1 VKQGFLIATILIL
14 TMMLGPFISVARSQ
28 TAHNTFSPAQ
38 YSWAMNWINGPLET
52 LMAHDVI
59 ESISSSDTNFHV
71 RAGAAW
77 AQLLFRQTGEI
88 LSNFSR
94 ARQITGHSPFFTVEE
109 SSTGT
114 VIGRVTLTSIT
125 ILVTNEGYFEYFP
138 DTNARANTAY

>member
-1 VKQGFLIATILIL
+1 MRQGFLIAAILIL
-14 TMMLGPFISVARSQ
+14 TMTVGPFISVARSRTSQ
-28 TAHNTFSPAQ
+28 DTFSPAQ
-38 YSWAMNWINGPLET
+38 YSWAINWINGPLET
-52 LMAHDVI
+52 LMAHGVI

-71 RAGAAW
+71 RAGEAW
-77 AQLLFRQTGEI
+77 AQLLFRQAGEI

-114 VIGRVTLTSIT
+114 VIGRVTQTSIT

-138 DTNARANTAY
+138 DTNARANTSY

>member
-1 VKQGFLIATILIL
+1 MRQGFLISAIL
-14 TMMLGPFISVARSQ
+14 MLAITAGPFISVARSQ

-52 LMAHDVI
+52 LMAHGVI

-71 RAGAAW
+71 QAGEAW
-77 AQLLFRQTGEI
+77 AQLLFRQAGEI

-114 VIGRVTLTSIT
+114 VIGRVTQTSIT

-138 DTNARANTAY
+138 DTNVRANTAY

>member
-1 VKQGFLIATILIL
+1 VKQGFLIAAIL
-14 TMMLGPFISVARSQ
+14 TITLGPFISVARSQ

-52 LMAHDVI
+52 LMAHGVI

-71 RAGAAW
+71 RAGEAW
-77 AQLLFRQTGEI
+77 AQLLFSQAGEI

-114 VIGRVTLTSIT
+114 VIGRVTQTSIT

-138 DTNARANTAY
+138 DTNARAKTAY

>member
-1 VKQGFLIATILIL
+1 MRQGFLISAIL
-14 TMMLGPFISVARSQ
+14 MLAITAGPFISVARSQ
-28 TAHNTFSPAQ
+28 TAQATFSPAQ
-38 YSWAMNWINGPLET
+38 YSWAINWINGPLET
-52 LMAHDVI
+52 LMAHSVI

-71 RAGAAW
+71 RAGEAW
-77 AQLLFRQTGEI
+77 AQLLFGQAGEI

-114 VIGRVTLTSIT
+114 VIGRVTQTSIT